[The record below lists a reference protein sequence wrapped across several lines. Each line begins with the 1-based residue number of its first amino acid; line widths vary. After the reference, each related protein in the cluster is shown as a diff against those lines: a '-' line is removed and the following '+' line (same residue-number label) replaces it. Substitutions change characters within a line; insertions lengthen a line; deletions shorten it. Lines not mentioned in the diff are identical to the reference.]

1 LQRTVKILAF
11 FSLFLF
17 WEEGNSQSLPQDS
30 IVRVSGR
37 VLDQYDGKPIP
48 YVSVFNKRTVRGTMT
63 DSSGYFSIIINRKDT
78 LYFSSLGYKPAKLTV
93 PEDIRS
99 NLYFFNLS
107 LDTKTFVLKTV
118 HVYGLTK
125 KEQFKKDFVEHST
138 ELTVEE
144 QNVKKNFPQ
153 YQKTPTIQPSDLL
166 PAIKI
171 NGPISALYE
180 QFSKEGK
187 SRRKLEEL
195 KAEDSKEE
203 KIQKRFNEETVGSL
217 TGFKGDTLK
226 DFMVFCKFGP
236 NFILNSPDYDFII
249 AINKRK
255 EQYKQI
261 KGIQ

>member
-1 LQRTVKILAF
+1 MKFHILFISIF
-11 FSLFLF
+11 FLLSIA
-17 WEEGNSQSLPQDS
+17 GITQYLPQDS

-37 VLDQYDGKPIP
+37 VLDQEKGSPIP

-63 DSSGYFSIIINRKDT
+63 DSSGYFSIIINRYDT

-107 LDTKTFVLKTV
+107 LDTRTFVLKTV

-125 KEQFKKDFVEHST
+125 KQQFKKDFIDYNT
-138 ELTVEE
+138 ELSVEE
-144 QNVKKNFPQ
+144 KNVQNNFPD
-153 YQKTPTIQPSDLL
+153 YQKTPTIQPSDLQ
-166 PAIKI
+166 PGIKI

-195 KAEDSKEE
+195 QEEDAKQE
-203 KIQKRFNEETVGSL
+203 KISKRFNEENIGYL

-226 DFMVFCKFGP
+226 DFMKFCRFGT
-236 NFILNSPDYDFII
+236 NFIINAPEYDFLL
-249 AINKRK
+249 AVKKRK

-261 KGIQ
+261 RK